1 MLFLSVIIWSVL
13 VGVGIA
19 LHIFVVMM
27 ETGATQGGLGKKKI
41 FALGAIFLGVQICM
55 QTCGILLTWWIKQ
68 YLHIA
73 ALERIYKTVY
83 VILLIWIGYKL
94 FVRLRKTDFPDERK
108 SSPLSLK
115 QCAALSFRTSAEALL
130 LGMTMYYYS
139 SILSF
144 FWVAPWASSPLSEA
158 SPSATGTG
166 SAAKKSSAPSTE
178 FSCSVWC
185 AGRFSFKKKIPGK

>member
-1 MLFLSVIIWSVL
+1 M
-13 VGVGIA
+13 GVGIA

-27 ETGATQGGLGKKKI
+27 ETGATQGDLGKKKI

-94 FVRLRKTDFPDERK
+94 FARLRKTDFPDERK
-108 SSPLSLK
+108 SSPLSL
-115 QCAALSFRTSAEALL
+115 
-130 LGMTMYYYS
+130 TMYYYS

-144 FWVAPWASSPLSEA
+144 FWVVSL
-158 SPSATGTG
+158 GFL
-166 SAAKKSSAPSTE
+166 AA
-178 FSCSVWC
+178 V
-185 AGRFSFKKKIPGK
+185 GGFSFGYWNGVRSEKVLCSIDGALLLCLVCRAIFL

>member
-1 MLFLSVIIWSVL
+1 MSVIIWSVL

-73 ALERIYKTVY
+73 ALERIYKTDDIHSFVFDTDRAFDPMKLERYFMSLTSVY
-83 VILLIWIGYKL
+83 GEDLLRYKGVLNLQGSPNRVVVQGVHMLAVSDVLGPWGDRKQTSRLVFIGRNL
-94 FVRLRKTDFPDERK
+94 HE
-108 SSPLSLK
+108 
-115 QCAALSFRTSAEALL
+115 EAIRRGLQTCL
-130 LGMTMYYYS
+130 
-139 SILSF
+139 
-144 FWVAPWASSPLSEA
+144 V
-158 SPSATGTG
+158 
-166 SAAKKSSAPSTE
+166 
-178 FSCSVWC
+178 
-185 AGRFSFKKKIPGK
+185 

>member
-1 MLFLSVIIWSVL
+1 MSVIIWSVL

-27 ETGATQGGLGKKKI
+27 ETGATQGGLRKKKI

-94 FVRLRKTDFPDERK
+94 FARLRKTDFPDERK

-115 QCAALSFRTSAEALL
+115 QCAALSFRTSAGSPA

-144 FWVAPWASSPLSEA
+144 FW
-158 SPSATGTG
+158 
-166 SAAKKSSAPSTE
+166 
-178 FSCSVWC
+178 WC
-185 AGRFSFKKKIPGK
+185 P

>member
-27 ETGATQGGLGKKKI
+27 ETGATQGSLRKEKI

-94 FVRLRKTDFPDERK
+94 FARLRKTDFPDERK

-144 FWVAPWASSPLSEA
+144 FWVVSL
-158 SPSATGTG
+158 GFL
-166 SAAKKSSAPSTE
+166 AA
-178 FSCSVWC
+178 V
-185 AGRFSFKKKIPGK
+185 GGFSFGYWNGVRSEKVLCSIDGVLLLCLVCRAVFL

>member
-1 MLFLSVIIWSVL
+1 MERSRGCGNRSSYFRHHDGNRGPLRAVSERKKSSPWEQFFWASRSVCRPADLLS
-13 VGVGIA
+13 
-19 LHIFVVMM
+19 
-27 ETGATQGGLGKKKI
+27 
-41 FALGAIFLGVQICM
+41 
-55 QTCGILLTWWIKQ
+55 WWIKQ

-94 FVRLRKTDFPDERK
+94 FARLRKTDFPDERK

-144 FWVAPWASSPLSEA
+144 FWVVSL
-158 SPSATGTG
+158 GFL
-166 SAAKKSSAPSTE
+166 AA
-178 FSCSVWC
+178 V
-185 AGRFSFKKKIPGK
+185 GGFSFGYWNGVRSEKVLCSIDGVLLLCLVCRAVFL

>member
-19 LHIFVVMM
+19 LHIFVIMM
-27 ETGATQGGLGKKKI
+27 ETGATQGGLRKKKI

-94 FVRLRKTDFPDERK
+94 FARLRKTDFPDERK
-108 SSPLSLK
+108 SSP
-115 QCAALSFRTSAEALL
+115 
-130 LGMTMYYYS
+130 
-139 SILSF
+139 
-144 FWVAPWASSPLSEA
+144 
-158 SPSATGTG
+158 
-166 SAAKKSSAPSTE
+166 
-178 FSCSVWC
+178 
-185 AGRFSFKKKIPGK
+185 

>member
-1 MLFLSVIIWSVL
+1 MSVIIWSVL

-27 ETGATQGGLGKKKI
+27 ETGATQAGLGKKKI
-41 FALGAIFLGVQICM
+41 FALGAIFLIVQICM
-55 QTCGILLTWWIKQ
+55 QICGILLTWWIKQ

-94 FVRLRKTDFPDERK
+94 FARLRKTDFPDERK

-144 FWVAPWASSPLSEA
+144 FWVAVPGLLRLLSEA

-185 AGRFSFKKKIPGK
+185 AGRFPFKKKMPGK

>member
-1 MLFLSVIIWSVL
+1 MSVIIWSVL

-27 ETGATQGGLGKKKI
+27 ETGATQGGLRKKKI

-94 FVRLRKTDFPDERK
+94 FARLRKTDFPDERK

-115 QCAALSFRTSAEALL
+115 QCAALSFRDQRGSPAPRHDHVLLQFHPVFL
-130 LGMTMYYYS
+130 LGGVLRFPRCCGWFLLRLLERGPQRKS
-139 SILSF
+139 PLLHRR
-144 FWVAPWASSPLSEA
+144 SSPALSGV
-158 SPSATGTG
+158 P
-166 SAAKKSSAPSTE
+166 
-178 FSCSVWC
+178 
-185 AGRFSFKKKIPGK
+185 GRFSFKKKIPGK